1 MPKLTDM
8 QIRAWIKAGD
18 RFDGKADGN
27 GLYICYPKNYT
38 VPFWRFRY
46 IHFVT
51 NAISS
56 GIRIDKINRTM
67 IHF

>member
-27 GLYICYPKNYT
+27 GLYICYQKT
-38 VPFWRFRY
+38 TQSRSGDS
-46 IHFVT
+46 
-51 NAISS
+51 AISS
-56 GIRIDKINRTM
+56 QESSGLWL
-67 IHF
+67 